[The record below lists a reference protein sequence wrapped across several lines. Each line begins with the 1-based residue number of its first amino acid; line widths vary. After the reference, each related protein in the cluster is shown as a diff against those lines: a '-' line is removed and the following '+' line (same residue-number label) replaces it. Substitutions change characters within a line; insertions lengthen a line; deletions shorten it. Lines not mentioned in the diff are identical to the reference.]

1 MKAFI
6 IDDDPILLAM
16 IGFMLNSSGVETQ
29 YCLSPVPDNLAD
41 ILLEYQPDVIVL
53 DLYLKKESGFKIA
66 NDIRN
71 NEGLKNIPIVAMS
84 SSNELKDRVT
94 AFTSGFLEYI
104 NKPFS
109 KEDIISVVKRCGYSC
124 EIIKLCNRIQK
135 REESDR
141 ELYSKFNKK

>member
-29 YCLSPVPDNLAD
+29 YCLSPVPDNITD

-71 NEGLKNIPIVAMS
+71 TEGLKTIPIVAMS